1 MLLITVL
8 NVLLQESLLHL
19 VTALMVSLITV
30 TLVLVVL
37 INVLLV
43 LIEKLVKFVLI
54 LELKLLLVNVLP
66 DITILVKLNVIDVK
80 TNVLNVMN
88 TTNVPSVET
97 ESLLDKT

>member
-8 NVLLQESLLHL
+8 NVLLQESQLHL
-19 VTALMVSLITV
+19 VIALMVSLITV

-54 LELKLLLVNVLP
+54 
-66 DITILVKLNVIDVK
+66 
-80 TNVLNVMN
+80 
-88 TTNVPSVET
+88 
-97 ESLLDKT
+97 

>member
-8 NVLLQESLLHL
+8 NVLLQESMLHL
-19 VTALMVSLITV
+19 VTALMVSSTTV

-54 LELKLLLVNVLP
+54 LELKLQLVNVHQ
-66 DITILVKLNVIDVK
+66 DFTILVKPNVIDVK
-80 TNVLNVMN
+80 TNVMNVMN
-88 TTNVPSVET
+88 TTNVLSVKM
-97 ESLLDKT
+97 ESLLVKI